1 MQYVPHKRIRCG
13 PFATND
19 SSEPMHRRH
28 FISATALG
36 LPLIGS
42 GALFAQDVATPPKP
56 AQLPPELV
64 KEFVR
69 VGHNNLSDVQRMLK
83 EQPGLLYASWDVG
96 GGDFETAL
104 EGAGH
109 VGDRD
114 IAEYLIHQGARAN
127 IFVLT
132 MLGRTLEVKALLAA
146 FPELLR
152 SKGPHGLTLL
162 HHANCGG
169 GPARDLLEHITR
181 LGLTET
187 KFTMP

>member
-1 MQYVPHKRIRCG
+1 M
-13 PFATND
+13 D
-19 SSEPMHRRH
+19 RRH
-28 FISATALG
+28 FIAAAGLG
-36 LPLIGS
+36 LPLIGTT
-42 GALFAQDVATPPKP
+42 LLNAQDMVEPAKP
-56 AQLPPELV
+56 AKLPDELV
-64 KEFVR
+64 KAFVSA
-69 VGHNNLSDVQRMLK
+69 GHNNLPEVQRLLK
-83 EQPGLLYASWDVG
+83 EQPGLLNACWDLG

-109 VGDRD
+109 VGDRE
-114 IAEYLIHQGARAN
+114 IAEYLIRQGARAN

-162 HHANCGG
+162 HHATRGG
-169 GPARDLLEHITR
+169 DPAKELLQHIQG

-187 KFTMP
+187 KLAMP

>member
-1 MQYVPHKRIRCG
+1 M
-13 PFATND
+13 N
-19 SSEPMHRRH
+19 RRH
-28 FISATALG
+28 FIAKTGLG
-36 LPLIGS
+36 LPLIGGS
-42 GALFAQDVATPPKP
+42 ALLAQDMSKPAKP

-69 VGHNNLSDVQRMLK
+69 VGHNNLPEVQRLLT
-83 EQPGLLYASWDVG
+83 EQPGLLNASWDVG

-109 VGDRD
+109 VGDRE
-114 IAEYLIHQGARAN
+114 IAEYLIGQGARAN

-132 MLGRTLEVKALLAA
+132 MLGHTAIVKGLLALY
-146 FPELLR
+146 PHLLR

-162 HHANCGG
+162 HHATRGG
-169 GPARDLLEHITR
+169 EPAKEILEHIRT

-187 KFTMP
+187 KSAMP

>member
-1 MQYVPHKRIRCG
+1 
-13 PFATND
+13 
-19 SSEPMHRRH
+19 MHRRH
-28 FISATALG
+28 FLATSVLG
-36 LPLIGS
+36 LPLLGNVS
-42 GALFAQDVATPPKP
+42 MFAQDTMKPAKP
-56 AQLPPELV
+56 AQLAPELV

-69 VGHNNLSDVQRMLK
+69 VGHNNLPEVQRMLK
-83 EQPGLLYASWDVG
+83 EHPGLLNASWDVG

-109 VGDRD
+109 VGDRE
-114 IAEYLIHQGARAN
+114 IAEYLIGEGARAN

-132 MLGRTLEVKALLAA
+132 MLGRTTEVKGLLAA
-146 FPELLR
+146 FPNLLR

-162 HHANCGG
+162 HHAQRGG
-169 GPARDLLEHITR
+169 EPARELLEHIQT

>member
-1 MQYVPHKRIRCG
+1 
-13 PFATND
+13 
-19 SSEPMHRRH
+19 MHRRH
-28 FISATALG
+28 FLTTAGLG
-36 LPLIGS
+36 FPLIGGS
-42 GALFAQDVATPPKP
+42 ALFAQDPMQPAKP
-56 AQLPPELV
+56 AQLAPDLV

-69 VGHNNLSDVQRMLK
+69 VGHNNLPEVQRMLK
-83 EQPGLLYASWDVG
+83 EEPGLLNASWDVG

-109 VGDRD
+109 VGDRE
-114 IAEYLIHQGARAN
+114 IAEYLIGQGARAN

-132 MLGRTLEVKALLAA
+132 MLGHTSVVKAQLAA
-146 FPELLR
+146 FPHLLC

-162 HHANCGG
+162 HHAQRGG
-169 GPARDLLEHITR
+169 EPARELLKHIQA

>member
-1 MQYVPHKRIRCG
+1 M
-13 PFATND
+13 D
-19 SSEPMHRRH
+19 RRH
-28 FISATALG
+28 FISTTALG

-42 GALFAQDVATPPKP
+42 GALFAQDMTKPPKP
-56 AQLPPELV
+56 AQLPSEMV

-69 VGHNNLSDVQRMLK
+69 VGHNNLPEVQRMLK
-83 EQPGLLYASWDVG
+83 EQPGLLNACWDVG

-109 VGDRD
+109 VGDSE
-114 IAEYLIHQGARAN
+114 IAEYLIGQGARAN

-132 MLGRTLEVKALLAA
+132 MLGHTAIVKGLLTIY
-146 FPELLR
+146 PHLLR

-162 HHANCGG
+162 HHAQRGG
-169 GPARDLLEHITR
+169 EPAAELLEHITL

-187 KFTMP
+187 KLPLP

>member
-1 MQYVPHKRIRCG
+1 LL
-13 PFATND
+13 N
-19 SSEPMHRRH
+19 
-28 FISATALG
+28 
-36 LPLIGS
+36 
-42 GALFAQDVATPPKP
+42 AQDMVEPAKP
-56 AQLPPELV
+56 AKLPDELV
-64 KEFVR
+64 KAFVSA
-69 VGHNNLSDVQRMLK
+69 GHNNLPEVQRLLK
-83 EQPGLLYASWDVG
+83 EQPGLLNACWDLG

-109 VGDRD
+109 VGDRE
-114 IAEYLIHQGARAN
+114 IAEYLIRQGARAN

-162 HHANCGG
+162 HHATRGG
-169 GPARDLLEHITR
+169 DPAKELLQHIQG

-187 KFTMP
+187 KLAMP